1 MVTIKNTAIEIPK
14 AVKNPFLGVE
24 LKATM
29 IPATM
34 LNITVILMMRWNRRS
49 CVADAL
55 RQQTLYFFPLPHGH
69 GALRPIA
76 MVSSLLGAYA
86 ACHFQGCISK

>member
-1 MVTIKNTAIEIPK
+1 MVTIKNTAIEIPE

-69 GALRPIA
+69 GALRPGAI
-76 MVSSLLGAYA
+76 VSFQMGTYA
-86 ACHFQGCISK
+86 ACHFHCRISK